1 MVFIPPA
8 SSPTVPPSPRTR
20 EMANLLT
27 RVLEE
32 YRKSHP
38 STTDTEIR
46 AAVRLA
52 RLASRSGNPAVP
64 GILAVSVGLLVA
76 GVLAGLFVFLRSAE
90 GVEIGAGS
98 PMIIM
103 GVVFV
108 LLVFLMAVK
117 VKNR

>member
-1 MVFIPPA
+1 MVYIPTAPNT
-8 SSPTVPPSPRTR
+8 SVPPSPRTR

-38 STTDTEIR
+38 ATTDAEIR

-52 RLASRSGNPAVP
+52 QLASRSGNQAVP
-64 GILAVSVGLLVA
+64 AILAVSVGLLVA
-76 GVLAGLFVFLRSAE
+76 GVLAGFLFFRSTE
-90 GVEIGAGS
+90 GVEIGTWS

-117 VKNR
+117 LKDR

>member
-38 STTDTEIR
+38 ATTDAEIR

-52 RLASRSGNPAVP
+52 QLASRSGNQGAPAL
-64 GILAVSVGLLVA
+64 LAVAFGLLVA
-76 GVLAGLFVFLRSAE
+76 GVLAGFLFHRSAE
-90 GVEIGAGS
+90 GVEIGTWS

>member
-1 MVFIPPA
+1 MVFIPTAPN
-8 SSPTVPPSPRTR
+8 SSFPPSPRTR

-38 STTDTEIR
+38 ATTDAEIR

-52 RLASRSGNPAVP
+52 QLASRSGNPGVP
-64 GILAVSVGLLVA
+64 AILAVSIGLLVA
-76 GVLAGLFVFLRSAE
+76 GVLAGFLFNRSAQ
-90 GVEIGAGS
+90 GVEIGAGA
-98 PMIIM
+98 PVIIM
-103 GVVFV
+103 GVVFF
-108 LLVFLMAVK
+108 LLVFLILIK

>member
-8 SSPTVPPSPRTR
+8 SSPTVPPSHRTR

-38 STTDTEIR
+38 ATTDAEIR

-52 RLASRSGNPAVP
+52 QLASRSGNQAVP
-64 GILAVSVGLLVA
+64 AILAVSIGLLVA
-76 GVLAGLFVFLRSAE
+76 GVLAGFLFFRSAG
-90 GVEIGAGS
+90 GVEIGTGS

-108 LLVFLMAVK
+108 LLVFLMAIK
-117 VKNR
+117 LRNR

>member
-1 MVFIPPA
+1 MVFIPTAPN
-8 SSPTVPPSPRTR
+8 SSFPPSPRTR

-38 STTDTEIR
+38 ATTDAEIR

-52 RLASRSGNPAVP
+52 QLASRSGNRGAPAL
-64 GILAVSVGLLVA
+64 LAVASGLLVA
-76 GVLAGLFVFLRSAE
+76 GVLAGFLFNRSAG
-90 GVEIGAGS
+90 GVEIGTGS

-103 GVVFV
+103 GVVFMLLILLILIKV
-108 LLVFLMAVK
+108 LK
-117 VKNR
+117 R